1 MKPIVFIAVRTTG
14 PDPDQDD
21 IVELAAIRSDPRSLD
36 VEETVA
42 LAVVPEFVGRAV
54 SADDASEGFLADA
67 LERLE
72 PVLSGAIV
80 AGVDVDRT
88 LAFLRRGWEDHGH
101 EPDDLDEHPIEIT
114 TLAWPL
120 MAATGRPDELTLD
133 AVCEHFGIEH
143 PEAGA
148 LDSTRCAV
156 AIARALVRRPED
168 HYPPPELSADE
179 RAIARTLVE
188 RLRGG
193 REQYGPWSLD
203 DGRVYTRE
211 ALLEIMDALHYCAA
225 ELVRLERRQ
234 RPDGVRTRRV
244 YVCHPFGGD
253 PVRNAE
259 RVRDICADLV
269 REGFV
274 PVAPALYLPQFI
286 TEESE
291 RELALRLCLELLD
304 DCDEVRVYGSDI
316 TDGMRREIARAEA
329 RGIEVKFLFPLGGEP
344 DARAETSAWS

>member
-1 MKPIVFIAVRTTG
+1 MRPIVFVDVRTTG

-21 IVELAAIRSDPRSLD
+21 IVEVAAIRADPRSLEVD
-36 VEETVA
+36 DAIA
-42 LAVVPEFVGRAV
+42 LAVVPDYVGRAV
-54 SADDASEGFLADA
+54 SGADDASEAFLADA

-80 AGVDVDRT
+80 IGVDVDRT

-101 EPDDLDEHPIEIT
+101 EPDDLAEHPIEIS

-120 MAATGRPDELTLD
+120 TTATGRPDDLTLE

-148 LDSTRCAV
+148 LDRARCALAV
-156 AIARALVRRPED
+156 ARALVRRSDSCPA
-168 HYPPPELSADE
+168 ELSADE
-179 RAIARTLVE
+179 RAIARILME

-193 REQYGPWSLD
+193 RDQYGPWSVD
-203 DGRVYTRE
+203 DGRVYARE

-244 YVCHPFGGD
+244 YVCHPFGDD

-259 RVRDICADLV
+259 RVRDICRSLIT
-269 REGFV
+269 EGCV
-274 PVAPALYLPQFI
+274 PVAPQLFLPQFI
-286 TEESE
+286 SEESG

-304 DCDEVRVYGSDI
+304 DCDEVRVYGSDV

-329 RGIEVKFLFPLGGEP
+329 RGIELKFLFPLGAEP
-344 DARAETSAWS
+344 DTRAEPPAWS

>member
-21 IVELAAIRSDPRSLD
+21 IVELAAIRSDPRTLE

-54 SADDASEGFLADA
+54 SADDAAEAFLADA

-88 LAFLRRGWEDHGH
+88 LGFLRRGWDDHGH

-133 AVCEHFGIEH
+133 AVCEHFGIEQ

-148 LDSTRCAV
+148 LDRARCALT
-156 AIARALVRRPED
+156 IARALVRRPDEAFE
-168 HYPPPELSADE
+168 ELSADA
-179 RAIARTLVE
+179 RAIAHTLME
-188 RLRGG
+188 RLRDGCD
-193 REQYGPWSLD
+193 EVGPWPVD
-203 DGRVYTRE
+203 DGRVCVHE
-211 ALLEIMDALHYCAA
+211 ALLEIMEALHYCAA

-234 RPDGVRTRRV
+234 RPEGLRTRRV
-244 YVCHPFGGD
+244 YVCHPFGDD
-253 PVRNAE
+253 PARNAE
-259 RVRDICADLV
+259 RVRDICRALV
-269 REGFV
+269 VEGCV
-274 PVAPALYLPQFI
+274 PVAPQLWLPQVI
-286 TEESE
+286 AEESE

-329 RGIEVKFLFPLGGEP
+329 RGIEVKFLFPLGAEP
-344 DARAETSAWS
+344 DARTEPRAWS